1 MERRISGGES
11 GVPWSLVGKLGCR
24 EFCRVIGA
32 PTVPLLALVASADEI
47 RFDTLPESFVIKSSA
62 SSSGKAALLVE
73 RSEPGR
79 YIDLRTGTA
88 LSVADIRDRVAHWLD
103 GPPAPRRSLLVEERV
118 PDVWGGSVPH
128 DYKAYAFQGHVELV
142 LEINRN
148 HRPPQVTWFNG
159 DFEPLPPGSVDSRE
173 RYVTPVERERPP
185 FADDLLQLAGRV
197 SHAIP
202 SPFVSVDMYWS
213 GDHAVVGEL
222 TLTPGGLYYGEHYV
236 LSEAQDLRMGQ
247 LWEDAREQ
255 LKPLLLHLR

>member
-1 MERRISGGES
+1 M
-11 GVPWSLVGKLGCR
+11 
-24 EFCRVIGA
+24 
-32 PTVPLLALVASADEI
+32 LALVASADEI

-185 FADDLLQLAGRV
+185 FCGRLAATGGASLARHSFTIRECGHV
-197 SHAIP
+197 L
-202 SPFVSVDMYWS
+202 
-213 GDHAVVGEL
+213 VG
-222 TLTPGGLYYGEHYV
+222 
-236 LSEAQDLRMGQ
+236 
-247 LWEDAREQ
+247 
-255 LKPLLLHLR
+255 